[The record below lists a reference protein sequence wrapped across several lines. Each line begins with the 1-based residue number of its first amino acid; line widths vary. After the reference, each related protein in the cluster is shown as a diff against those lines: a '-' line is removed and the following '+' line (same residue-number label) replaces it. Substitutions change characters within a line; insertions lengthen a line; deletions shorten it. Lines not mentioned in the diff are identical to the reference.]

1 VSAPTLRGPVLAGLA
16 GKAVEA
22 VTLVLL
28 ATLVPRLLGPAD
40 YGGFAVALTVVA
52 LGSLAMTMG
61 GATLLARYVPA
72 AVDPAGVAAALTRR
86 LARNR
91 AVAFAG
97 LVLVGATAS
106 AAGWLAPVQ
115 AALVLAALGCNVVAT
130 LALQADL
137 GLGRALAWSFR
148 YPLQNAVL
156 VAGVVLLHGRF
167 GATGAVV
174 AILVAGAV
182 AAVLGLAVAAPLWG
196 ATAPIPD
203 GALRFGVLQAAGGV
217 LAQATQRGGVLAVAV
232 LAGSAVETGY
242 AGLAIGIALAAT
254 YAVVQVFT
262 VTLPALAGRGALGAG
277 ALPGCAAGG
286 DDLGTPDAHM
296 RDRNAH
302 TDDADAPMLDRDA
315 HHAEQALRR
324 LAAWLLVGVLLAA
337 VVAVPALPAAV
348 PVVFGAAYA
357 AAAPAFVP
365 ALAAVVLA
373 PVNALAIQAAALRLR
388 PDVTVRAASAGSAAF
403 VVVALC
409 AVPGWGAAGATA
421 AALAGAAVSALASV
435 RLLPGAVGAGLA
447 VLSFGGAAAV
457 VLLGVLQT

>member
-1 VSAPTLRGPVLAGLA
+1 MSAPTLRGPVLAGLA

-72 AVDPAGVAAALTRR
+72 AADPAGVAAALTRR

-97 LVLVGATAS
+97 LVLVGAVAS
-106 AAGWLAPVQ
+106 AAGWLPPVQ
-115 AALVLAALGCNVVAT
+115 TALVLAALGCNVVAT

-156 VAGVVLLHGRF
+156 VAGVLLLHGRF

-217 LAQATQRGGVLAVAV
+217 LAQSTQRGGVLAVAV

-242 AGLAIGIALAAT
+242 AGLATGIALAAT

-262 VTLPALAGRGALGAG
+262 VTLPVLAGRPGAG
-277 ALPGCAAGG
+277 APAAVPVPEVTNGRSTRAAEGG
-286 DDLGTPDAHM
+286 DA
-296 RDRNAH
+296 
-302 TDDADAPMLDRDA
+302 
-315 HHAEQALRR
+315 HAEDALRR
-324 LAAWLLVGVLLAA
+324 IACWLLAAVVAVA
-337 VVAVPALPAAV
+337 VVAVPALPVAV

-357 AAAPAFVP
+357 AAVPAFVP

-388 PDVTVRAASAGSAAF
+388 PDATVRAALAGFVAF
-403 VVVALC
+403 VVVALY
-409 AVPGWGAAGATA
+409 AVPGWGAVSASSG
-421 AALAGAAVSALASV
+421 ALAGAGISALASI
-435 RLLPGAVGAGLA
+435 RLLPGAVGTRLA
-447 VLSFGGAAAV
+447 ILSFGGAAAV
-457 VLLGVLQT
+457 VLLGVLWT